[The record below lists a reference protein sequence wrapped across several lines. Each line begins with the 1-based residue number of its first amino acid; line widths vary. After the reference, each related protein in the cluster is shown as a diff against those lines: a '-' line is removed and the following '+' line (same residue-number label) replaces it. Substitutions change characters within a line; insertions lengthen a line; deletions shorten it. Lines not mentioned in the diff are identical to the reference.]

1 MTKME
6 IEKSALAAQL
16 EAESEVDQTLERVEQ
31 VGRKQS
37 LFLGDNIISFNIWQI
52 EGVLRRPSH
61 DSLPSSSGSAAAGR
75 LIHTAKAERP
85 LRERMERE
93 GVNEDDA
100 DDNDD
105 SSEAM
110 SPAEKRALDAEKRAA
125 WRKARLKSLENVRGL
140 MWFLFDGI
148 LF

>member
-1 MTKME
+1 M
-6 IEKSALAAQL
+6 
-16 EAESEVDQTLERVEQ
+16 
-31 VGRKQS
+31 
-37 LFLGDNIISFNIWQI
+37 NIWQI

-75 LIHTAKAERP
+75 LIHTAKAERL

-93 GVNEDDA
+93 GAAEDA
-100 DDNDD
+100 DDTNADD